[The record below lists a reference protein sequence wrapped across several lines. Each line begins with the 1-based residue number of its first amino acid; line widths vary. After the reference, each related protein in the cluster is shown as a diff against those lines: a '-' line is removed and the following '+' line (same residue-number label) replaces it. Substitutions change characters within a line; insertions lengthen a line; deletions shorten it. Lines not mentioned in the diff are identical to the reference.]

1 MPTETI
7 KSLKRYMKK
16 LILAIVSL
24 FALVNLN
31 AQKDIKW
38 GERFYDVLDDCQA
51 AEIVAQDNDGFYMW
65 YCLQEYKGEGEF
77 ELNYY
82 VARCDHN
89 LNVDKVVKI
98 EFPHPTFK
106 IEQTWRAGDCVGF
119 ILSRNKEDKPVQTRG
134 KKQKTTPEKSGT
146 ANLYTQFFHL
156 RDMRLMD
163 KPQKFKTFR
172 YFAKEGEKPY
182 LFNFSENKTKLAFCF
197 FEKDTSGAKAA
208 QIEVYNERMGLLW
221 DRKHTLNIS
230 NPEYQIHDVTVNN
243 EGTEALLVVRSYPTG
258 KKIKMTDS
266 KAHLL
271 WITQY
276 EHRQY
281 EQQIE
286 KSWPTDIKC
295 AFNMEGDYLMAGYY
309 GRNSEKPRLAQ
320 GTFSFQYDQRRGYL
334 KNSSVREF
342 KEYETDEM
350 VKEGLPKPSD
360 QTAVIKA
367 LVPMIGGNLVMV
379 GEQEFKSS
387 IIPPKRKGEEPT
399 GEDAMY
405 YRDIILSNIDK
416 NGTIT
421 GNSYIPK
428 RQKDFEGKEAY
439 NSFAMARD
447 RYGIYIMFNDHIKN
461 YENNAFTPVKCYN
474 GDKMRT
480 QVNFVQVFSD
490 GSYRWSKAFDTKQ
503 MKMPFFKTLYLT
515 TTSKILFFARF
526 QDHNILGE
534 FEIR

>member
-1 MPTETI
+1 
-7 KSLKRYMKK
+7 MKK
-16 LILAIVSL
+16 VFLAIVSL
-24 FALVNLN
+24 IAFLNLN

-38 GERFYDVLDDCQA
+38 GERFYDILDDCQA
-51 AEIVAQDNDGFYMW
+51 AEIVAQDNNGFYMW
-65 YCLQEYKGEGEF
+65 YCMQEYKGEGEF

-82 VARCDHN
+82 FARCDHN
-89 LNVDKVVKI
+89 LTVDKVVKI

-119 ILSRNKEDKPVQTRG
+119 ILSRNKEDKPVPTRG
-134 KKQKTTPEKSGT
+134 SKKQKTTPEKTGT

-163 KPQKFKTFR
+163 KPEKFKTFR

-182 LFNFSENKTKLAFCF
+182 LFNFSENKTKLAFAF
-197 FEKDTSGAKAA
+197 FEKDTVGAKAV
-208 QIEVYNERMGLLW
+208 QVEIFDERMRMLW
-221 DRKHTLNIS
+221 DRKQTLNIS
-230 NPEYQIHDVTVNN
+230 NPEYQIHDIAINN
-243 EGTEALLVVRSYPTG
+243 QGTEALIAIRSYPTG
-258 KKIKMTDS
+258 KKIQMTDA
-266 KAHLL
+266 KAHLIWL
-271 WITQY
+271 TQY
-276 EHRQY
+276 EQRQY

-286 KSWPTDIKC
+286 KAWPTDVKC
-295 AFNMEGDYLMAGYY
+295 AFNLEGDYLMAGYY
-309 GRNSEKPRLAQ
+309 GKNSDKPRLVQ
-320 GTFSFQYDQRRGYL
+320 GSFAFQYDQRRGYL
-334 KNSSVREF
+334 KNNSTRDF
-342 KEYETDEM
+342 KEYENDDM

-367 LVPMIGGNLVMV
+367 LVPMIGGNLVMI

-387 IIPPKRKGEEPT
+387 IIPPKRRGEEPT

-405 YRDIILSNIDK
+405 YRDIMITNIDK
-416 NGTIT
+416 NATIT
-421 GNSYIPK
+421 NNGYIPK
-428 RQKDFEGKEAY
+428 RQKDFAGKEAY
-439 NSFAMARD
+439 NSFAMIRD
-447 RYGIYIMFNDHIKN
+447 RYGIYIMYNDHIKN
-461 YENNAFTPVKCYN
+461 YEENAFTPLKCYN

-480 QVNFVQVFSD
+480 QVNFVQIFSD

-515 TTSKILFFARF
+515 TTSKILFFSRF